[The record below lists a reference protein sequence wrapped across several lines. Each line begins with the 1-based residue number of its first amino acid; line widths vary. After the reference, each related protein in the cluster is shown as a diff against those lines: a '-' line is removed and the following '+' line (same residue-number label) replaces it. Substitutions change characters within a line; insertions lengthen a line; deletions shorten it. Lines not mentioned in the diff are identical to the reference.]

1 MQKIKSSAKIKT
13 INTSGI
19 KHSVNGNSTPV
30 AKRLDVQKTYKLYID
45 GKFPRS
51 ESGRYF
57 KLNDDSGKII
67 ANICRGSKKD
77 FRDAVVVARKAQESW
92 AKRSAYNRG
101 QILYRIAE
109 TLEGRKAQF
118 VDSLI
123 KQGSKTVQAENEV
136 TLAIDRIVHYAGWSD
151 KYQQVFSS
159 VNPVDSSH
167 FNFSFPEPT
176 GVVSAIA
183 SADNGLLG
191 LVSII
196 CPVIVGGNVIIV
208 LPAENA
214 PLTAIEFAEVL
225 HASDL
230 PGGVVNIIT
239 GYKKEL
245 VLPFSNHMDVNA
257 TVYCGND
264 STELGTI
271 QTNASLNV
279 KRVIHYSLSD
289 WSSTEAQSPYMI
301 LDFQEIKTTWH
312 PVGI

>member
-1 MQKIKSSAKIKT
+1 MQKIKSLIKIKT
-13 INTSGI
+13 INTVGI
-19 KHSVNGNSTPV
+19 SHSTNGNSTSV

-57 KLNDDSGKII
+57 KLNDVSGKII

-77 FRDAVVVARKAQESW
+77 FRDAVVVARKAQELW
-92 AKRSAYNRG
+92 AKRSAYNKG

-123 KQGSKTVQAENEV
+123 KQGSKTAQAENEV
-136 TLAIDRIVHYAGWSD
+136 VAAIDRIVHYAGWSD
-151 KYQQVFSS
+151 KYQQIFSS
-159 VNPVDSSH
+159 VNPVESSH

-183 SADNGLLG
+183 PNENGLLG
-191 LVSII
+191 LVSVI
-196 CPVIVGGNVIIV
+196 CPVIVGGNAIII

-214 PLTAIEFAEVL
+214 PLTAIDFAEVL

-245 VLPFSNHMDVNA
+245 LSPFSNHMDVNA
-257 TVYCGND
+257 IAYCGNEVA
-264 STELGTI
+264 ELTTI
-271 QTNASLNV
+271 QSNASLNV
-279 KRVIHYSLSD
+279 KRVINYSIND
-289 WSSTEAQSPYMI
+289 WNSSEAQSPYMI

-312 PVGI
+312 PVGL

>member
-1 MQKIKSSAKIKT
+1 MQKIKSVIKLKT
-13 INTSGI
+13 TSNGVAATN
-19 KHSVNGNSTPV
+19 VNGTSV
-30 AKRLDVQKTYKLYID
+30 KKRLDVQKTYKLYID

-57 KLNDDSGKII
+57 KLNDKSGNII

-77 FRDAVVVARKAQESW
+77 FRDAVVAARKAQESW
-92 AKRSAYNRG
+92 AKRSAYNKG

-118 VDSLI
+118 IESLI
-123 KQGSKTVQAENEV
+123 KQGSKPADAEKEV
-136 TLAIDRIVHYAGWSD
+136 TATIDRIVHYAGWSD
-151 KYQQVFSS
+151 KYQQIFSA
-159 VNPVDSSH
+159 VNPVESSH

-183 SADNGLLG
+183 STNQGLLG
-191 LVSII
+191 MASVI
-196 CPVIVGGNVIIV
+196 CSVIVGGNSIII

-214 PLTAIEFAEVL
+214 PLTAVEFAEVF

-245 VLPFSNHMDVNA
+245 LSAFSSHMDVNA
-257 TVYCGND
+257 TVYCGD
-264 STELGTI
+264 TTEELKTI
-271 QTNASLNV
+271 QTNAALNV
-279 KRVIHYSLSD
+279 KRVVNYPISNWFSE
-289 WSSTEAQSPYMI
+289 EAQSPYMI